1 MKLCKSPNIGGGGGI
16 CQWVLPSFP
25 CGQYI
30 KVVFVNQT
38 PKFRIFISEKGP
50 QLENCIC
57 RCICEIRVAYEYD
70 WFNVYNASHAVEQFD
85 DIPLGVDPEV
95 CDFFDAEYC
104 DELCFEEGD
113 NFFYNTEFGQPHPRV

>member
-1 MKLCKSPNIGGGGGI
+1 MVGGGDFSVGVTLLSLWSIHKNCICKSNH
-16 CQWVLPSFP
+16 
-25 CGQYI
+25 
-30 KVVFVNQT
+30 
-38 PKFRIFISEKGP
+38 FRIFISEKGP

-70 WFNVYNASHAVEQFD
+70 WFEVYNASHAVEQFD

-104 DELCFEEGD
+104 DDLCFEEGD